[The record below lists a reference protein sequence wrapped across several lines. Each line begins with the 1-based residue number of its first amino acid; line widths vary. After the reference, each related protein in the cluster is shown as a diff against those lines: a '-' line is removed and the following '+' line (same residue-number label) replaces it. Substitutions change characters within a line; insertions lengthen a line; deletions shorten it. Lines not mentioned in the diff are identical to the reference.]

1 MRHQFGGVVKTK
13 NEFNSLEPIHCRAAR
28 VIYNLPRDMPSED
41 VRKTPKGQKSLTPSE
56 TWTSMKSHRKWAVP
70 KLTGISPFIDLIHI
84 FYLYIFH
91 FLLTTFSFN
100 NFDFLFV
107 FLFSLFD

>member
-1 MRHQFGGVVKTK
+1 
-13 NEFNSLEPIHCRAAR
+13 
-28 VIYNLPRDMPSED
+28 
-41 VRKTPKGQKSLTPSE
+41 
-56 TWTSMKSHRKWAVP
+56 MKSHRKWAVP

-100 NFDFLFV
+100 NFDFYLYFY
-107 FLFSLFD
+107 FHYLINIFYTAP

>member
-56 TWTSMKSHRKWAVP
+56 T
-70 KLTGISPFIDLIHI
+70 
-84 FYLYIFH
+84 
-91 FLLTTFSFN
+91 
-100 NFDFLFV
+100 
-107 FLFSLFD
+107 